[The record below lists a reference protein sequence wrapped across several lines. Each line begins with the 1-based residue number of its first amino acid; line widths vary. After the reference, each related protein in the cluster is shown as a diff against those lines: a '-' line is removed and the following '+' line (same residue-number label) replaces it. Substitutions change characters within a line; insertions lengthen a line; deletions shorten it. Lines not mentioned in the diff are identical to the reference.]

1 MYCICTLTQ
10 GENRRTHTIIVCT
23 LINSVLLPLPNYY
36 PEDRVR
42 RDGTI
47 ALRVGTRFKIFIL
60 TQGRHTRRFTEITF
74 NTRTAEDPRT
84 THTLSFTANTKSSL
98 LLMSRA
104 DAWLRAASTGH
115 CGATSDVGDCNTGT
129 RGSMGYHQQKPAT
142 GRLLSPRAFTAV
154 IAVHAATSLPYHY
167 ITKIA
172 LGIIVAKRLSTTSTR

>member
-60 TQGRHTRRFTEITF
+60 TPGRHKRSIT
-74 NTRTAEDPRT
+74 
-84 THTLSFTANTKSSL
+84 HSFTGITLACAIMCCCPLGGSIPGAPN
-98 LLMSRA
+98 RA
-104 DAWLRAASTGH
+104 SGE
-115 CGATSDVGDCNTGT
+115 
-129 RGSMGYHQQKPAT
+129 
-142 GRLLSPRAFTAV
+142 
-154 IAVHAATSLPYHY
+154 
-167 ITKIA
+167 A
-172 LGIIVAKRLSTTSTR
+172 LGVGGRRRRQAGVTPAGRGPLNY